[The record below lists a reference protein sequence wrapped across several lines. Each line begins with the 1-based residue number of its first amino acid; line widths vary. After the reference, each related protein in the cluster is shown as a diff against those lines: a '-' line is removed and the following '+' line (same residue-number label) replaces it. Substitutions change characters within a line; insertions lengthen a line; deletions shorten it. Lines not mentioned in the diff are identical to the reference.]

1 LSFFAAQICR
11 SLPLKVVT
19 VPGTKTALMTIGE
32 VAARV
37 RHLAADPFA
46 VTERC
51 RHWAK
56 LGLLVSADRHAEGTG
71 RHKLYDERAVYDAAV
86 LIILADVGVG
96 PGRHQLE
103 PGFKPK
109 SLQIKEETRWVAD
122 VQHWARQALRN
133 WSAEDQTR
141 PVYLEVF
148 FIPGGK
154 YYVEIHHGTPKPS
167 QEIAKRSGLDDP
179 AEARAASS
187 FRFDLAWIFESVSAT
202 AEEDGEESA
211 VA

>member
-1 LSFFAAQICR
+1 
-11 SLPLKVVT
+11 
-19 VPGTKTALMTIGE
+19 MTIGE

-46 VTERC
+46 LTERC

-56 LGLLVSADRHAEGTG
+56 LGLLVSTDRHAEGTG
-71 RHKLYDERAVYDAAV
+71 RHKLYDERAVYDAAL
-86 LIILADVGVG
+86 LIILADAGVE
-96 PGRHQLE
+96 PGRYPPE
-103 PGFKPK
+103 AGFKPK
-109 SLQIKEETRWVAD
+109 RLRIKEETRWLAD
-122 VQHWARQALRN
+122 VQHWARQELRA
-133 WSAEDQTR
+133 WRAKDQTL

-154 YYVEIHHGTPKPS
+154 YYVDTHRGTPAPS

-179 AEARAASS
+179 AEARAAFSI
-187 FRFDLAWIFESVSAT
+187 RFDLALLFESVSAT
-202 AEEDGEESA
+202 AEEDGEKSA